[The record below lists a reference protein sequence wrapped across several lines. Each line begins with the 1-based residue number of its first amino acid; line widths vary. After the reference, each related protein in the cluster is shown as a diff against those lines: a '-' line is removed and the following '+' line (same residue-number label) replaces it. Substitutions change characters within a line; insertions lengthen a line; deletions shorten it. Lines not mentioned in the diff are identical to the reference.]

1 MILFLFIV
9 CLLVAYFICHR
20 IFVHRKTFTGTAKL
34 YGKTV
39 IVTGGN
45 TGIGKATSAGLAMRG
60 ARVILA
66 CRSKQRGEAAAQE
79 IRKET
84 GNDAVIFMQLDLA
97 SQKSIRSFAQTF
109 LKAERRL
116 DLLINNAGLAAPGR
130 TEDGIGMILGVNHI
144 GPFLLTNLL
153 LERLKECAPSRVV
166 NVSSCGH
173 DLGTIDFDCIN
184 THKKL
189 ALGSSDADLFR
200 AYTHSKLCNVLFT
213 HELAKRLE
221 GTGVTCYSLHPGS
234 VRSELARDIN
244 EWHTNIIKAFVN
256 KFWAT
261 DPVSGSQ
268 TTLYCALQEN
278 IEHLSG
284 RYFSDSQLMQVKP
297 EARDDGIAKKL
308 WDVSEKLCGM
318 S

>member
-1 MILFLFIV
+1 MIFFVFIV
-9 CLLVAYFICHR
+9 ALFVAYFIAHR

-45 TGIGKATSAGLAMRG
+45 TGIGKATATALAVRG

-66 CRSKQRGEAAAQE
+66 CRSKQRGEAAAKE
-79 IRKET
+79 IRTES
-84 GNDAVIFMQLDLA
+84 GNDGVIFMQLDLA
-97 SQKSIRSFAQTF
+97 SQKSIRSFAETF
-109 LKAERRL
+109 LKAEPRL
-116 DLLINNAGLAAPGR
+116 DLLINNAALAAPGR

-173 DLGTIDFDCIN
+173 DLGTVDFDCIN

-189 ALGSSDADLFR
+189 GLGSSDGDLFR

-221 GTGVTCYSLHPGS
+221 GTNVTCYSLHPGS
-234 VRSELARDIN
+234 VRSELGRDIT
-244 EWHTNIIKAFVN
+244 EWHARLFLAIIS

-261 DPVSGSQ
+261 DPVSGAQ
-268 TTLYCALQEN
+268 TTLYCSLQDG

-284 RYFSDSQLMQVKP
+284 RYFSDSQLVQVKA
-297 EARDDGIAKKL
+297 EARDDGVAKKL

-318 S
+318 A

>member
-1 MILFLFIV
+1 M
-9 CLLVAYFICHR
+9 CEKR
-20 IFVHRKTFTGTAKL
+20 SGDKTFTGTAKL

-45 TGIGKATSAGLAMRG
+45 NGIGKATVAQLALRG

-66 CRSKQRGEAAAQE
+66 CYSKQRGEAAAQE

-84 GNDAVIFMQLDLA
+84 GNDAVIFMQLDLS
-97 SQKSIRSFAQTF
+97 SQKSIRSFAETF
-109 LKAERRL
+109 LKTESRL
-116 DLLINNAGLAAPGR
+116 DLLINNAALGAPGR

-144 GPFLLTNLL
+144 GHFLLTNLL
-153 LERLKECAPSRVV
+153 LDRLKKCAPSRVI

-173 DLGTIDFDCIN
+173 NFGTIDFDCIN

-189 ALGSSDADLFR
+189 VLGSSDLDLFR
-200 AYTHSKLCNVLFT
+200 AYASTKLCNVLFT

-221 GTGVTCYSLHPGS
+221 GTNVTCYSLHPGS
-234 VRSELARDIN
+234 VRSELARHLRQ
-244 EWHTNIIKAFVN
+244 WHSRIVLFMIRH
-256 KFWAT
+256 FWAT

-268 TTLYCALQEN
+268 TTLYCALQGN

-284 RYFSDSQLMQVKP
+284 RYFSDSQVMQVKP

-308 WDVSEKLCGM
+308 WDVSEKLCGIA
-318 S
+318 